1 MPGKMARSVPR
12 SPLGLPE
19 VRVAVCTSRQSCRK
33 AGKARRLTRHR
44 QSSGESRA
52 TTFIL
57 RTNRNRDGGEIAHAI
72 QPKFFLFESG
82 VRLDMAGPQP
92 NWRYCYKCLG
102 MFLGPGATGVCPAG
116 GTHDPSQSPQYTLND
131 RVGIPGFLEDDWWQ
145 CNKCQGL
152 FFGGDWGTGHCPAGG
167 GHDGTGSDEIS
178 LDSGTDPSQ
187 HQQTGWARCSKC
199 EGLFFYA
206 NNFLFFG
213 YLPCR
218 RRTHLLC
225 KRALQC
231 YRFREIWPTSLNDK

>member
-1 MPGKMARSVPR
+1 MRRDASENSQICRSTTVR
-12 SPLGLPE
+12 ASA
-19 VRVAVCTSRQSCRK
+19 VRVAVGTPRLSCRK
-33 AGKARRLTRHR
+33 AGKAQKFTQFGDLRGIPGNYIYFEDEPEPRRRRNCSRDTTEILFVQIWCEVGHGRTTTKLALLL
-44 QSSGESRA
+44 QMSGNVFG
-52 TTFIL
+52 T
-57 RTNRNRDGGEIAHAI
+57 
-72 QPKFFLFESG
+72 
-82 VRLDMAGPQP
+82 
-92 NWRYCYKCLG
+92 
-102 MFLGPGATGVCPAG
+102 GATGVCPAG

-206 NNFLFFG
+206 NNFLFSG
-213 YLPCR
+213 TCPAGGGHTYYASEHYSVTASRNLA
-218 RRTHLLC
+218 HVL
-225 KRALQC
+225 
-231 YRFREIWPTSLNDK
+231 E